1 MMIEQDIRYKS
12 TKFLWLPRIAE
23 KWEIHKFNR
32 VAFYQEGPGL
42 RNWQFTEDGIKVI
55 CVTNITEKGIDFSLL
70 TRNVSLEEYEQLY
83 KHFTVQNG
91 DYLLASS
98 GASWGKVAEYK
109 SNETVILNTSTIRI
123 NTLDESILNREFLY
137 WLIKS
142 PYVSE
147 QLNILLTGSCQPN
160 FGPTHLSQ
168 LYVALPK
175 SIDEQ
180 LNIAKFLQKKTS
192 QIDEIVIKK
201 EQLIQN
207 LKEERIAIVNQL
219 VTKGSSNSVNFKESN
234 VIWIGDIPNHWQM
247 KKIKHLLLEKK
258 AALKGGPFGTQLKT
272 SDYVSSGEDIV
283 KVYTQRNI
291 IDKDFSIGDD
301 FVTADK
307 FKDLEA
313 YETYP
318 NDLLVTTRG
327 TIGKC
332 AIMPV
337 DAERGIMHP
346 CLIRIQLDET
356 KVLTKWVENY
366 FNETSYFLENVKM
379 ESNSTIMDVIYGY
392 TLSEIALPVPPVN
405 EQIKLLELIE
415 NEKNRIDK
423 LLSKITREIDLIK
436 EYKSSLINEYIT
448 GKTILT

>member
-1 MMIEQDIRYKS
+1 MIEQDIKYNS
-12 TKFLWLPRIAE
+12 TQFLWLPRIPE
-23 KWEIHKFNR
+23 NWVVHKFNR

-70 TRNVSLEEYEQLY
+70 TRNISMEEYEKIY
-83 KHFTVQNG
+83 KHFTVQKG

-109 SNETVILNTSTIRI
+109 SDETVILNTSTIRI

-142 PYVSE
+142 TYVSE

-175 SIDEQ
+175 SIDDQ
-180 LNIAKFLQKKTS
+180 FKIAKFLKKKTS
-192 QIDEIVIKK
+192 EIDKIVYKK

-207 LKEERIAIVNQL
+207 LKEERIAIVNQI
-219 VTKGSSNSVNFKESN
+219 VTKGSNDKIELKASG
-234 VIWIGDIPNHWQM
+234 VIWIGDIPKHWQM
-247 KKIKHLLLEKK
+247 KKIKYLLKEKK

-283 KVYTQRNI
+283 KVYTQRNV
-291 IDKDFSIGDD
+291 IDKDFATGDD

-313 YETYP
+313 YEAYP

-332 AIMPV
+332 AIMPT

-346 CLIRIQLDET
+346 CLIRIQLDEN

-392 TLSEIALPVPPVN
+392 TLSEIALPIPPVE
-405 EQIKLLELIE
+405 EQIQLLKLIDA
-415 NEKNRIDK
+415 EKNRIDN
-423 LLSKITREIDLIK
+423 LLAKIYKEIELIK
-436 EYKSSLINEYIT
+436 EYKSSIINEFIT
-448 GKTILT
+448 GSTILN

>member
-1 MMIEQDIRYKS
+1 MIEQDIKYNS
-12 TKFLWLPRIAE
+12 TQFLWLPKIPE
-23 KWEIHKFNR
+23 NWLVHKFNR

-70 TRNVSLEEYEQLY
+70 TRNISMEEYEKIY
-83 KHFTVQNG
+83 KHFTVQKG

-98 GASWGKVAEYK
+98 GASWGKVAEYN
-109 SNETVILNTSTIRI
+109 SDETVILNTSTIRI
-123 NTLDESILNREFLY
+123 NTLDESIINREFLY

-147 QLNILLTGSCQPN
+147 QLNLLLTGSCQPN

-175 SIDEQ
+175 SIDDQ
-180 LNIAKFLQKKTS
+180 FKIATFLKKKTS
-192 QIDEIVIKK
+192 EIDKIVYKK

-207 LKEERIAIVNQL
+207 LKEERIALVNQI
-219 VTKGSSNSVNFKESN
+219 VTKGSNDKIELKTSG
-234 VIWIGDIPNHWQM
+234 VIWIGDIPKHWQM
-247 KKIKHLLLEKK
+247 KKIKHLLQEKK

-291 IDKDFSIGDD
+291 IDKDFASGDD

-313 YETYP
+313 YEAYP

-332 AIMPV
+332 AIMPN

-346 CLIRIQLDET
+346 CLIRIQLDEN

-392 TLSEIALPVPPVN
+392 TLSEIALPIPPVE
-405 EQIKLLELIE
+405 EQIQLLKLIDA
-415 NEKNRIDK
+415 EKSRIDN
-423 LLSKITREIDLIK
+423 LLAKIHKEIELIK
-436 EYKSSLINEYIT
+436 EYKSSIINEYIT
-448 GKTILT
+448 GNTILN